1 MLKPLLVVI
10 VSTSMLMG
18 MFVGRV
24 IEPPVPSPSAT
35 VEPTQTPE
43 ASPIQ
48 SDAPEIITGTAS
60 WFDAERGSQ
69 TSWYTRKGI
78 QWYAAAGPALREL
91 IGDSNPYLEDYLVL
105 ITNTK
110 TGRSA
115 VAHVVDWCSCS
126 KGNAREKI
134 VDLSPSLWVAL
145 SGQPLSVGIQT
156 VTIQLLP

>member
-1 MLKPLLVVI
+1 MTCGL
-10 VSTSMLMG
+10 LMG
-18 MFVGRV
+18 QLFFT
-24 IEPPVPSPSAT
+24 PAPAQSAT
-35 VEPTQTPE
+35 VAPTQTPE
-43 ASPIQ
+43 ASPTQ
-48 SDAPEIITGTAS
+48 SDAPESITGTAS

-91 IGDSNPYLEDYLVL
+91 IGDPDPYLEDYLVL

-126 KGNAREKI
+126 KGNAHEKI